1 MGLTF
6 PPQGRLFTDSH
17 PHNCYGVNTMD
28 DKATLFKQALLPPM
42 VSDGAKMPV
51 QSKIEARRLHWL
63 TIILDQEIAT
73 LYPEENSD
81 D

>member
-1 MGLTF
+1 
-6 PPQGRLFTDSH
+6 
-17 PHNCYGVNTMD
+17 MD
-28 DKATLFKQALLPPM
+28 DKATLFTQELLPPM
-42 VSDGAKMPV
+42 ASDGAKMPA

>member
-1 MGLTF
+1 M
-6 PPQGRLFTDSH
+6 
-17 PHNCYGVNTMD
+17 N
-28 DKATLFKQALLPPM
+28 DKATLFKQALLPPL
-42 VSDGAKMPV
+42 VSNGAKMPA

-63 TIILDQEIAT
+63 TILDNEIAT

>member
-1 MGLTF
+1 
-6 PPQGRLFTDSH
+6 
-17 PHNCYGVNTMD
+17 MD
-28 DKATLFKQALLPPM
+28 DKATLFTQALLPPM
-42 VSDGAKMPV
+42 VSDGAKMPA

>member
-1 MGLTF
+1 MGLAF
-6 PPQGRLFTDSH
+6 PIQGRLSTASH
-17 PHNCYGVNTMD
+17 PHNCYGVNTMN
-28 DKATLFKQALLPPM
+28 DKATLFKQALLPPLL
-42 VSDGAKMPV
+42 SDGAKMPA

-63 TIILDQEIAT
+63 TIILDNEIAT

>member
-1 MGLTF
+1 M
-6 PPQGRLFTDSH
+6 
-17 PHNCYGVNTMD
+17 N
-28 DKATLFKQALLPPM
+28 DKATLFKQALLPPLL
-42 VSDGAKMPV
+42 SDGAKMPA

-63 TIILDQEIAT
+63 TIILDNEIAT